1 MKISSLYSF
10 LIVFFIFSCD
20 QSSVNDEISHN
31 TIPPKKIPDTTSQ
44 VIEEPPLPSENKTP
58 TRKGYQ
64 LESVSILKKFDN
76 IALGTNYQTLK
87 TEFPSLKEPKFEK
100 ENPDPSKK
108 ELIETTGEV
117 SISGMPANIKF
128 LLRNDSLYAYSI
140 NLSEEDFE
148 KAEEFNDALLKYY
161 SKKYGDYKTERVEEE
176 NRFFR
181 TVYWFPKDKV
191 LVMNYNINT
200 GSFLWF
206 YKKND
211 KK

>member
-1 MKISSLYSF
+1 MKILSLYSF
-10 LIVFFIFSCD
+10 LIAFFIFSCD
-20 QSSVNDEISHN
+20 QSSVNDEVSHN
-31 TIPPKKIPDTTSQ
+31 TMPAKKEPDTTSQ
-44 VIEEPPLPSENKTP
+44 IVKETPLPPENKT
-58 TRKGYQ
+58 TIRKGYQ
-64 LESVSILKKFDN
+64 LESISTLNKFDN
-76 IALGTNYQTLK
+76 IALGTDYQTLK
-87 TEFPSLKEPKFEK
+87 TEFPSLKEPKLEK
-100 ENPDPSKK
+100 ENPDPNKK
-108 ELIETTGEV
+108 GLVETTGEV
-117 SISGMPANIKF
+117 FISGMPANIKF

-140 NLSEEDFE
+140 NLSEEDFD

-181 TVYWFPKDKV
+181 TVYWYQKEKM
-191 LVMNYNINT
+191 LIMNYNINT